1 MKKHNTSRLLSGVTK
16 LEKIFT
22 QKQKLKNS
30 LNPLTILTN
39 IARKDHMKNHKDNYK
54 RAKQKLMHLK

>member
-22 QKQKLKNS
+22 QKEKLKNS
-30 LNPLTILTN
+30 LNSLTILTN
-39 IARKDHMKNHKDNYK
+39 IAREEHRKIIKIIIKEQNKS
-54 RAKQKLMHLK
+54 

>member
-22 QKQKLKNS
+22 QKEKLKNS
-30 LNPLTILTN
+30 LNSLTILTN
-39 IARKDHMKNHKDNYK
+39 IARKEHRKIIKIIIKEQNKS
-54 RAKQKLMHLK
+54 

>member
-22 QKQKLKNS
+22 QKEKLKNS
-30 LNPLTILTN
+30 LNSLTILTN
-39 IARKDHMKNHKDNYK
+39 IAREEQRKIIKIIIKEQNKS
-54 RAKQKLMHLK
+54 